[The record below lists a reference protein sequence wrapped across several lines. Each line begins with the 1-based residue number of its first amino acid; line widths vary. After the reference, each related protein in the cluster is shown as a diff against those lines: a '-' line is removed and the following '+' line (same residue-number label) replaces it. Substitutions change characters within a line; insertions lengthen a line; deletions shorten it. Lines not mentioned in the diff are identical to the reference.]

1 MNCVST
7 MPVLVTAVGF
17 AKLQQ
22 QLAHKQQEYA
32 QVREHRQVAFELSG
46 DGWHDNPEFN
56 RMQQLEANLN
66 HTVKTLGEQIE
77 QARVIE
83 IVEGMRPLHDV
94 AIGAVVCLQRWAED
108 ADQPTTET
116 WEIVGFEETDLPTQ
130 KLAYNAPLAAAVYG
144 LHVGDVAESI
154 RIGSRLWDI
163 EVLAL
168 YPSRQAAGLA

>member
-7 MPVLVTAVGF
+7 TAIWVTASGF
-17 AKLQQ
+17 SKLQQ

-66 HTVKTLGEQIE
+66 HTVKLLTDQLE
-77 QARVIE
+77 QARVFE
-83 IVEGMRPLHDV
+83 IVDGARPIHEV
-94 AIGAVVCLQRWAED
+94 AIGAVVKLQRWPED

-116 WEIVGFEETDLPTQ
+116 WEIVGFEETDLSTQ

-144 LHVGDVAESI
+144 LHVGDVAESV

-163 EVLAL
+163 EVVAL
-168 YPSRQAAGLA
+168 YPCRQDAGLA